1 MAILGVLMG
10 FCMSHEAYYQ
20 LPNYQNAWR
29 DALQSVAPLL
39 PMGVHLDNL
48 QALRLLPIFAVI
60 IVVDSE
66 TLAGHSKMSHNHP
79 DELMLAWVHEQKNWA
94 LSFVKESET
103 DADDVP
109 TMVYVEQE
117 VRPLADVKVFRY
129 LLTPTSKS
137 LMSAD
142 KRDAAAHIIDEQLT
156 AYLRKK
162 LKPAPN
168 FNYKVNNA
176 GEVVDFKV
184 GTDGKRHHYM
194 DCYILS
200 ISQVMRGHKLACF
213 DMDST
218 LIRQE
223 VIVELAKMAG
233 VGEQVDAVTE
243 RAMRGEIDFKKSFYE
258 RMALLKGVDANIIE
272 DIKKRLV
279 PQPGA
284 FTAVAMLKALGYRT
298 VLISGGFLPFA
309 EYVAKMLGIDE
320 FYANKLEVVDGKLTG
335 NVIAPIIDGEEKA
348 RIVARIADFMML
360 DLSEVIAIG
369 DGANDLPMMDI
380 SDLGVAFRAK
390 PIVQMKADA
399 ALNVTGLEGLLYV
412 LGYAN
417 LQEL

>member
-1 MAILGVLMG
+1 
-10 FCMSHEAYYQ
+10 MSYEAHYQ

-29 DALQSVAPLL
+29 SALQSVAPLL
-39 PMGVHLDNL
+39 PSGVHLDNL

-60 IVVDSE
+60 IVVDAD
-66 TLAGHSKMSHNHP
+66 TLASHSKLSHNHP
-79 DELMLAWVHEQKNWA
+79 DELILAWVHEQKNWA
-94 LSFVKESET
+94 LSFVKEGEE
-103 DADDVP
+103 DPDDIP
-109 TMVYVEQE
+109 TMVYVERE

-129 LLTPTSKS
+129 LLIPTSKA
-137 LMSAD
+137 LMNAD
-142 KRDAAAHIIDEQLT
+142 KRDAANHIIEEQLT

-176 GEVVDFKV
+176 GEVVDFKL
-184 GTDGKRHHYM
+184 GADGKRHNYV
-194 DCYILS
+194 DCHILS

-218 LIRQE
+218 LIKEE
-223 VIVELAKMAG
+223 VIVELAKAAG
-233 VGEQVDAVTE
+233 VGEQVDKITE

-258 RMALLKGVDANIIE
+258 RVALLKGMDESIIDE
-272 DIKKRLV
+272 VTKRLT

-284 FTAVAMLKALGYRT
+284 FTAVAILKALGYRT

-309 EYVAKMLGIDE
+309 EYVARKLGIDE

-335 NVIAPIIDGEEKA
+335 NVVPPIVDGEKKA
-348 RIVARIADFMML
+348 DIVARIADFMML
-360 DLSEVIAIG
+360 DLSEVISIG
-369 DGANDLPMMDI
+369 DGANDLPMMAI

-399 ALNVTGLEGLLYV
+399 AVNVTGLEGLLYV
-412 LGYAN
+412 LGYDN
-417 LQEL
+417 LQAL